1 MGITWDDDGF
11 TDAIMSISADSDDHS
26 EGVEDMQETCW
37 CNKYCNKWL
46 WGLSLKKP
54 ENIGR
59 CCRIFFF
66 QFDESIAFEA
76 FWGNAFNWDF

>member
-1 MGITWDDDGF
+1 
-11 TDAIMSISADSDDHS
+11 MSISADSDDHS

-59 CCRIFFF
+59 CCRTLFYSNLMF
-66 QFDESIAFEA
+66 QLHLKHFEA
-76 FWGNAFNWDF
+76 TPPIEIYKNCEEGCAAY